1 MCKAFPTVR
10 GARGRVREERTV
22 SRYERWNALLELL
35 AEHGKLE
42 VEEAADALDVSAA
55 TIRRDLDQLA
65 RQQMLT
71 RTRGGAVAHSVSYD
85 LPLRYKTARNA
96 DAKQRIGSLVA
107 GLIAPGEVVGLN
119 GGTTTT
125 EVARALAVRPDL
137 AEHPE
142 GGQSLT
148 VVTNA
153 LNIANEL
160 TVRPQVKIVVTGGV
174 ARPQSYELIGPLAAQ
189 VLGELALD
197 TAVLGVDGLDT
208 EHGATAHHEG
218 EAAVNRLLAERAR
231 RVVVAADSS
240 KLGHRAFARICGL
253 EAVDTLVTDGQVPQ
267 ELADA
272 FADAGIAVLTA

>member
-1 MCKAFPTVR
+1 M
-10 GARGRVREERTV
+10 

-42 VEEAADALDVSAA
+42 VEEAAEALDVSAA

-65 RQQMLT
+65 RQQMVT

-96 DAKQRIGSLVA
+96 DAKQRIGALVA
-107 GLIAPGEVVGLN
+107 TLIAPGEVVGLN

-125 EVARALAVRPDL
+125 EVARALAVRSDL
-137 AEHPE
+137 AERSEAGP
-142 GGQSLT
+142 GQALT

-174 ARPQSYELIGPLAAQ
+174 ARPQSYELIGPLAGL

-197 TAVLGVDGLDT
+197 VTVLGVDALDV

-218 EAAVNRLLAERAR
+218 EASVNRMLAERAR

-240 KLGHRAFARICGL
+240 KLGQRAFARICGL
-253 EAVDTLVTDGQVPQ
+253 DRIATLVTDDQLSAD
-267 ELADA
+267 LADA
-272 FADAGIAVLTA
+272 FTEAGVEVLTA